1 MQKVYLA
8 QEVEEGDV
16 IETIGIFKNYDEA
29 FERSVELFEE
39 RGFSYSSDKDSDGYQ
54 KFEDEYSI
62 ESYIVR

>member
-39 RGFSYSSDKDSDGYQ
+39 RGFSYNGDKDSDEYQ
-54 KFEDEYSI
+54 KFNDEYSV